1 MSEVKSEVKSEVNI
15 FGEASVQDWVLATLL
30 VYAGHPVVKA
40 VSSSSNE
47 CTWTF
52 KKVPAEDL
60 KIYEAEST
68 NPSTSVILQEFIAAQ
83 KTVQHVAARARHNLG
98 VWTGEQY
105 RR

>member
-1 MSEVKSEVKSEVNI
+1 MDVNV
-15 FGEASVQDWVLATLL
+15 FGEPSVQDWVLATLL
-30 VYAGHPVVKA
+30 VYAGHPVIKCT
-40 VSSSSNE
+40 SNNPSE
-47 CTWTF
+47 ATWTF

-60 KIYEAEST
+60 KLYEAESKDPT
-68 NPSTSVILQEFIAAQ
+68 TSVVLQEFIAAQ